1 MIKWGIVFL
10 AVALLLG
17 DAATGRAV
25 DFKVKGSWQFAF
37 DYINGGNFMGKNRQG
52 SHQIGQ

>member
-1 MIKWGIVFL
+1 MRKWGIVFL

-37 DYINGGNFMGKNRQG
+37 DYIL
-52 SHQIGQ
+52 SLIHI